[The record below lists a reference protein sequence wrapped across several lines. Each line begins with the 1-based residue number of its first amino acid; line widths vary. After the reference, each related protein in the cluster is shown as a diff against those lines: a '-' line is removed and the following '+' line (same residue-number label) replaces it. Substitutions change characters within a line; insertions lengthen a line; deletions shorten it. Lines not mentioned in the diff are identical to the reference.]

1 MELARA
7 RVQAMEVSQGA
18 KDEEIGQL
26 HTQIEELMADLE
38 QCSSLLA
45 EAKEKEE
52 EYELGISQQYQE
64 MVEAQRMSG
73 GGRGGGRGER
83 KVSGWGLRFDVE
95 GPGLVKSECA
105 SSKFGRVWSQAYLST
120 LILYRSDLVMLKHN
134 VVSL

>member
-7 RVQAMEVSQGA
+7 RVQALEVSQGA

-38 QCSSLLA
+38 QCSSLLT

-73 GGRGGGRGER
+73 GGGGGGRGER